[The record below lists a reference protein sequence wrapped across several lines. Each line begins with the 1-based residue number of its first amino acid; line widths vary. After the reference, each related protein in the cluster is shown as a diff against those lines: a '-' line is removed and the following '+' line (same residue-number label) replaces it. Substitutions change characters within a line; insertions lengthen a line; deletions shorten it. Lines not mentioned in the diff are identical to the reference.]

1 MPRAFCGSLVCIIV
15 DEGGTPLNQF
25 SERIIANTEDGRR
38 EVRVLRLAVSLG
50 EDLAYIDWESSGELY
65 YIKVPAEYRRQG
77 IATKLWEHAQEHA
90 RSLNLPALTHSEY
103 RTDAGD
109 SWAKSLGEKLPPR
122 IRA

>member
-1 MPRAFCGSLVCIIV
+1 M
-15 DEGGTPLNQF
+15 NKF

-50 EDLAYIDWESSGELY
+50 DDLAYIDWEPSGELY
-65 YIKVPAEYRRQG
+65 FIKVPAEYRRQG
-77 IATKLWEHAQEHA
+77 IATKLWRDAQEHA
-90 RSLNLPALTHSEY
+90 RSLNLPPLTHSEY

-109 SWAKSLGEKLPPR
+109 YWANSLGEKLPPR